1 MSAALQQLQQLDPLV
16 VRVVLATLSVLVLA
30 IFGCAAFGAAERKD
44 GRR

>member
-1 MSAALQQLQQLDPLV
+1 MSAALQQLQQLDPMA
-16 VRVVLATLSVLVLA
+16 VRVVVAALGVLVLA